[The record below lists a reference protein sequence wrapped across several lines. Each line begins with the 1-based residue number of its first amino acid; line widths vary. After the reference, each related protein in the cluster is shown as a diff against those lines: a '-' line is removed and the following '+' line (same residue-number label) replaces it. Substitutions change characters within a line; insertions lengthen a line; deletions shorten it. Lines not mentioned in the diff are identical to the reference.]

1 MLKIDSRIQA
11 LFARRDV
18 RRNFRVMFPDG
29 ERADLINEDIIL
41 DSVRLTESVCSETVF
56 RFGCCERS
64 VMEFETVGVEN
75 IRGCRIRCALEIETS
90 SLSAWD
96 LDSIESGI
104 RYSGYAGEVVR
115 EAASDLGY
123 GFFRI
128 PYGLF
133 FVESCPRD
141 HTDRRRRKVTA
152 MTPDPRVIS
161 PVEQVRLSTYR
172 PCAVPSTEPA
182 ACFMAEPLYLASAN
196 LLYQSP
202 DSLNYNDWGTS
213 RYGQADYTWSEIQGF
228 GTVQS
233 VTLSRTANGHTYAV
247 TISGTYASPDFTDK
261 YTIGQNDAPVA
272 QLRYLDMSGW
282 DTDEAWNW
290 VQGQFEASGVAVP
303 DVAAHTRVP
312 RAWLQPHIGYDIND
326 QYGPYDHAPLYF
338 LPDEGC
344 PIFMGEIN
352 YPGRKA
358 NSFFRLM
365 WNLTCTYKVDGTTQ
379 ATKTFFPLA
388 DLSAQ
393 TGRFMIYGSD
403 PGQSRIPYY
412 KTNSYTANN
421 TEYYTFLESYQVLDT
436 LRSALEMAPKFVKQ
450 TRTGKILRIQLNNA
464 NPTALSADSE
474 ESVWWDD
481 AQISPIG
488 KVLYR
493 TKEITIGV
501 AKGTLELSHEYGN
514 GGGSIYDMRSNEI
527 LRNTHYYP
535 LVIPPTPINN
545 SSNFKAGLSKAEF
558 VPYEAVIHDQPW
570 MEAGDAITLPT
581 TDPDAPSLRSFI
593 LSQTI
598 SGVYSLRQEISASG
612 GSPLSTGYQTEAT
625 AAAVMYGDIY
635 NEK

>member
-1 MLKIDSRIQA
+1 MLKIDSDIKA

-41 DSVRLTESVCSETVF
+41 DTVRLTESVCSETVF

-90 SLSAWD
+90 SLSASAIS
-96 LDSIESGI
+96 SIEIGI
-104 RYSGYAGEVVR
+104 RYSGYDGEVVR
-115 EAASDLGY
+115 EEASDLGY

-152 MTPDPRVIS
+152 MTPDPTVLS

-172 PCAVPSTEPA
+172 PCAVPSYEPA

-202 DSLNYNDWGTS
+202 ESLNSNDWGVS
-213 RYGQADYTWSEIQGF
+213 RYVTDYTWSAIQGF
-228 GTVQS
+228 GTAQS
-233 VTLSRTANGHTYAV
+233 VTLSRTVNNHTYAV
-247 TISGTYASPDFTDK
+247 TISGTYASPDFSDK
-261 YTIGQNDAPVA
+261 YTIGQTDAPVA

-290 VQGQFEASGVAVP
+290 VKGQFEASGVAVP

-352 YPGRKA
+352 YPSRKA
-358 NSFFRLM
+358 NGFFRLM
-365 WNLTCTYKVDGTTQ
+365 WNLTCTYKVDGTTR
-379 ATKTFFPLA
+379 ATRTFFPLA

-393 TGRFMIYGSD
+393 TGRFTIYGSD
-403 PGQSRIPYY
+403 PGQDRIPYY

-421 TEYYTFLESYQVLDT
+421 TEYYTFLDSYQVLET
-436 LRSALEMAPKFVKQ
+436 LQASLEMAPKCVKQ
-450 TRTGKILRIQLNNA
+450 TRAGKILRIQLNNA

-488 KVLYR
+488 RVLYR
-493 TKEITIGV
+493 THNSV
-501 AKGTLELSHEYGN
+501 SPDLLDLCYDYAS
-514 GGGSIYDMRSNEI
+514 GGGSIYDLRGNVI
-527 LRNTHYYP
+527 LQRTHYYLP
-535 LVIPPTPINN
+535 SNPGVINN

-558 VPYEAVIHDQPW
+558 VPLEAVIHDQPW
-570 MEAGDAITLPT
+570 MEAGDAITLAT

-635 NEK
+635 NVK